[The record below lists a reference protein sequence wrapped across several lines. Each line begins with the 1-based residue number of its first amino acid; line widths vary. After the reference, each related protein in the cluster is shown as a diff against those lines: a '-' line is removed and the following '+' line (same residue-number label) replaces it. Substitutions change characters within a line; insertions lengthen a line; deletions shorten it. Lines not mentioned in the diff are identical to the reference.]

1 MGNSITSVYS
11 TGKCPHMRTVRSSTI
26 STGAINLALCCDDYI
41 SMTLRPLLTYEDD
54 LERSEAVL
62 IDLHETLS

>member
-1 MGNSITSVYS
+1 MSSYEDSHNLLLQYNFYRMYGLFNKNFALMYSISNR
-11 TGKCPHMRTVRSSTI
+11 CI
-26 STGAINLALCCDDYI
+26 STSLW
-41 SMTLRPLLTYEDD
+41 PLLTYEDD